1 MLKELIASRTGA
13 NPKASNNKALTE
25 GGEGALVLEARSAM
39 DGQKET
45 LCPPTPLAPRDL
57 QEALAEGDGT
67 AAAGG
72 ADTAL
77 PGCDAQAEEADG
89 VRADDGE
96 PACKSCS
103 EMLLEEGTDY
113 HISADLAIDGRP
125 TAWCNY
131 CQARAA
137 QLE

>member
-1 MLKELIASRTGA
+1 MAVWQQAGRLRPVGWRPVELSSSRHQQRTLDSGKQ
-13 NPKASNNKALTE
+13 PLLILP
-25 GGEGALVLEARSAM
+25 LVA
-39 DGQKET
+39 
-45 LCPPTPLAPRDL
+45 PPTPLAPRDL
-57 QEALAEGDGT
+57 QEALAEGNGT